1 VPQESSSTPT
11 FGAAGN
17 GPSGPG
23 AGGTGQDRPG
33 QDGPGAGGSAA
44 GGPLAAA
51 VAQARE
57 LDRGGHPD
65 APAAWERVRELT
77 GDAGPDDL
85 LAAELA
91 QAQGLARAEEGDWAA
106 AAAGL
111 HAAAA
116 RFEGAGQPGRAAA
129 AAARAAWASA
139 QPDPEADAW
148 PELDAQLGR
157 VRDLVAAGQ
166 AEPADLLTVRHARG
180 AAAAL
185 AVQRDLTAARP
196 AQPAPAPPGQA
207 GPGQQVPGPELLRRL
222 DEEARAL
229 LADARQYQSP
239 AREAAAMSLLAFGA
253 GVTGQPAD
261 EAASLSRMAD
271 LLEEAGQPWAAAAAV
286 TRLGELALRQ
296 GEPAQAVA
304 WLEQAVAAAAQ
315 WPPRGGPA
323 AAAPLLLA
331 YARAALGSSLVAA
344 GRGREAVAVL
354 TAAAAG
360 LAETDAAAEV
370 AARARADLGQA
381 LRQAGDPAAAAE
393 QFELAAVGFSD
404 VADPDALLQASIEA
418 ARARGEASMWEPAR
432 QAYEVARRLGAGRGQ
447 WAAVTRIHRELAHL
461 SIRELGDAGLPAAL
475 VQFDEALAAA
485 GQAAPGAGAANG
497 HPGAVPAAGPAD
509 VTRERGITS
518 YEAAQ
523 VLVYAG
529 HPEDALGWLDRALA
543 DLSAD
548 DANIETLADI
558 AYFAAD
564 IEGNRL
570 GRAEPARERLA
581 PVIERCARL
590 GRTESLA
597 ALTELSDQLAT

>member
-1 VPQESSSTPT
+1 MPQESASTPT
-11 FGAAGN
+11 FGAT
-17 GPSGPG
+17 GPG
-23 AGGTGQDRPG
+23 A
-33 QDGPGAGGSAA
+33 AGS
-44 GGPLAAA
+44 LAAV

-57 LDRGGHPD
+57 LDQAGHPD
-65 APAAWERVRELT
+65 APAAWERVRAAA
-77 GDAGPDDL
+77 GDGGPDDL

-91 QAQGLARAEEGDWAA
+91 QAQGLARAQAGDWTAA
-106 AAAGL
+106 VSGL

-116 RFEGAGQPGRAAA
+116 RFEGASQPGRAAA
-129 AAARAAWASA
+129 AAARAAWAGA
-139 QPDPEADAW
+139 QPDPAADAW

-157 VRDLVAAGQ
+157 VRDLIAAGQ

-185 AVQRDLTAARP
+185 AVQRDLAAAGP
-196 AQPAPAPPGQA
+196 A
-207 GPGQQVPGPELLRRL
+207 GPGPGEPPGDPAGAGQPALDPELLRRL

-239 AREAAAMSLLAFGA
+239 AREAAAMSLLAFAA
-253 GVTGQPAD
+253 GVTGQRAD
-261 EAASLSRMAD
+261 ETASLSRMAD

-296 GEPAQAVA
+296 GEPAPAVA
-304 WLEQAVAAAAQ
+304 WLERAVAAAAQ

-354 TAAAAG
+354 TEAAAALG
-360 LAETDAAAEV
+360 EAGAGAGAGV

-404 VADPDALLQASIEA
+404 GADQDALLQASVEA

-497 HPGAVPAAGPAD
+497 RPGAAPRAAGAD

-529 HPEDALGWLDRALA
+529 HVQDAVGWLDQALA

-548 DANIETLADI
+548 DANIETLADV
-558 AYFAAD
+558 ACFTAD

-570 GRAEPARERLA
+570 GRAEQARERLA
-581 PVIERCARL
+581 PVIEACARL
-590 GRTESLA
+590 DRAESLA
-597 ALTELSDQLAT
+597 ALTELSAQLAS